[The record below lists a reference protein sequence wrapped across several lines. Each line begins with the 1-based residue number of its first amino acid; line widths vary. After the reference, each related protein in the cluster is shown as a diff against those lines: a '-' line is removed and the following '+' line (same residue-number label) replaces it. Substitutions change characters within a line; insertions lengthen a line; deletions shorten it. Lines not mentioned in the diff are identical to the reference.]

1 MGNRPTSDAGR
12 FRTVP
17 ERSPEFAHLSLDG
30 LRAYRRALSAEEG
43 RVSYWR
49 RIVQARLDLVR
60 AAEAGT
66 ATTVDNLRG
75 VFAED
80 RVDTGRR
87 ALMTVLADDEMPP
100 LPDLAE
106 VYSREPKVGDEAH
119 NRKLAHDL
127 TKAEMQLS
135 AYRTA
140 LHKRLAGA
148 TGELIARYRE
158 QPTLCL
164 TALPTSQAGRRSAR
178 SPPERARAAR
188 RRTSSH
194 ARLFHTRD

>member
-1 MGNRPTSDAGR
+1 MSQRMTAEAGR

-30 LRAYRRALSAEEG
+30 LRAYRRALTTEEG

-49 RIVQARLDLVR
+49 RIIQARLDLLR
-60 AAEAGT
+60 AADGGPMAS
-66 ATTVDNLRG
+66 AQNLRG
-75 VFAED
+75 VFTET

-87 ALMTVLADDEMPP
+87 ALQQIVPVDDMPP
-100 LPDLAE
+100 LPDLVELWA
-106 VYSREPKVGDEAH
+106 REPHGDATDVPLARDLGRAEA
-119 NRKLAHDL
+119 
-127 TKAEMQLS
+127 QLS

-140 LHKRLAGA
+140 LHKRLASA

-164 TALPTSQAGRRSAR
+164 SALPLDPPAR
-178 SPPERARAAR
+178 VVNG
-188 RRTSSH
+188 
-194 ARLFHTRD
+194 

>member
-30 LRAYRRALSAEEG
+30 LRSYRRALSAEEG

-49 RIVQARLDLVR
+49 RIVQARLDIVR
-60 AAEAGT
+60 AAEGGT
-66 ATTVDNLRG
+66 AATVDNLRG
-75 VFAED
+75 VFAEA
-80 RVDTGRR
+80 RVDSGRK
-87 ALMTVLADDEMPP
+87 ALLTLVPHDDIPP

-106 VYSREPKVGDEAH
+106 VWMREPVVGAIEH
-119 NRKLAHDL
+119 NRSLAHDL
-127 TKAEMQLS
+127 SKAEAQLS

-140 LHKRLAGA
+140 LHKRLAAA

-158 QPTLCL
+158 QPDLCL
-164 TALPTSQAGRRSAR
+164 TALPT
-178 SPPERARAAR
+178 P
-188 RRTSSH
+188 RTGLSGV
-194 ARLFHTRD
+194 ATA